1 MKFSKLIIILSIILY
16 PQFLLASGN
25 VLPRPTSDAL
35 GMADANV
42 ALVSGPSA
50 QFINPANMADADKH
64 KTRWEAGSLL
74 GKVTTSFS
82 RSTAASAAA
91 SGNFNTKTGY
101 PLVPFFA
108 ITQRYS
114 DRTTIGFAVNSPHGL
129 GVEWKDHTWDL
140 NLGALGTADLVKKAE
155 LKVLRFGPAASLK
168 INNAWNA
175 GIRLFAQ
182 YIDARDESDIS
193 TVEADGFTV
202 GTQIGVR
209 YRAPDFIF
217 GAAYTSRTNTEVK
230 GTLSGIHPVAAAS
243 LIAGD
248 AKADILLPDRLQ
260 TGMAFKIHPKI
271 WWEVDLDWIGWSYVD
286 ELSIIQSNGSL
297 VNAGKNQRGNKNTL
311 SVRTGF
317 KWQKGPR
324 ITLYAGL
331 GYDPTPVPEQDA
343 SPITSMLRKTRLG
356 LGMSRLLANDM
367 KLDVAYQFIRGHSRR
382 INETVQDTFGG
393 ADTNLYE
400 GTYESKTHVL
410 GISLTGNF

>member
-1 MKFSKLIIILSIILY
+1 
-16 PQFLLASGN
+16 
-25 VLPRPTSDAL
+25 
-35 GMADANV
+35 MADANV

-50 QFINPANMADADKH
+50 QFINPANMADAGKH

-74 GKVTTSFS
+74 GRVTTSFS
-82 RSTAASAAA
+82 RPTAASAAA

-108 ITQRYS
+108 IAQKYS
-114 DRTTIGFAVNSPHGL
+114 DRTTVGFAVNSPHGL

-140 NLGALGTADLVKKAE
+140 NLGGLGSADLAKKAE
-155 LKVLRFGPAASLK
+155 LTVLRFGPSAALK
-168 INNAWNA
+168 INNTWSA

-182 YIDARDESDIS
+182 YIDARDENDIS
-193 TVEADGFTV
+193 TVEGDGFTF
-202 GTQIGVR
+202 GTQVGVR
-209 YRAPDFIF
+209 YRIPDFIF
-217 GAAYTSRTNTEVK
+217 GAAYTSRTNTEVT

-243 LIAGD
+243 LIAGN

-260 TGMAFKIHPKI
+260 TGVAFKIHPKI
-271 WWEVDLDWIGWSYVD
+271 WWEIDLDWIGWSYVD
-286 ELSIIQSNGSL
+286 ELTIFQADGS
-297 VNAGKNQRGNKNTL
+297 VANAGKNQRHNKNTL

-317 KWQKGPR
+317 KWQKSPR
-324 ITLYAGL
+324 LTLHAGL

-356 LGMSRLLANDM
+356 LGMSRLLDNDM
-367 KLDVAYQFIRGHSRR
+367 KIDVAYQFIRGHSRR

-393 ADTNLYE
+393 VDTNLYE